1 MTSDPAPR
9 ASFPAGRS
17 SDERD
22 VLSPRPERGEG
33 RDEAARLAHDPHGD
47 HDATLL
53 HCVQGESSAW
63 SIGSKPRRAGAAS
76 ARQDRATGRPGAEG
90 GEHARR
96 G

>member
-1 MTSDPAPR
+1 MTSDPVPR
-9 ASFPAGRS
+9 VSFPAGRS

-22 VLSPRPERGEG
+22 GLSPRPERGEG
-33 RDEAARLAHDPHGD
+33 RDEAAR
-47 HDATLL
+47 
-53 HCVQGESSAW
+53 

>member
-1 MTSDPAPR
+1 MTSDPVPR
-9 ASFPAGRS
+9 VSSLRGVPPMSGTVSLLVPSAAKAGMR
-17 SDERD
+17 
-22 VLSPRPERGEG
+22 PRM
-33 RDEAARLAHDPHGD
+33 AHDPHGD